1 MAVKLLFIS
10 CKNTHI
16 SFSAVT
22 NDLCTLNRTQ
32 YVPQIK
38 SEGLDDL
45 VPPHSTGRFVIVIV
59 DSHTLHK
66 EVHVHRSFK
75 LCPLHVLNRLI

>member
-1 MAVKLLFIS
+1 MAVKLLFVS

-22 NDLCTLNRTQ
+22 NDLCTLHRTQ

-38 SEGLDDL
+38 SEGF
-45 VPPHSTGRFVIVIV
+45 VPPHSMGRFVIVIV
-59 DSHTLHK
+59 ASQTLHK
-66 EVHVHRSFK
+66 EVHVGLTQASSFTYFFV
-75 LCPLHVLNRLI
+75 CIF